1 MHKEASTSKEGSIAF
16 TSAAK
21 NLLFFTSN
29 TVIPALQQHLS
40 RSSQVLPFSD
50 PNVSSIQMERSFA
63 DTPLSSPQSPNP
75 LWRPRRRLNR
85 NQTPQRL
92 DGGVGIY
99 QDSPDDSVSSGS
111 SLSEAVL
118 VPLFVNLCKL
128 FSEWLIVSAC
138 SDTANFIMQAAI
150 EWCPKILS
158 KSNVDESS
166 LDLHY
171 ATLPPFLRLL
181 GQLLSI
187 PGNCSILNEV
197 LNTISDDAR
206 SVDALQ
212 KVLYTILAPKANQSL
227 MKGLVDCFL
236 DVTYD
241 SIPMELETANL
252 ELPDAIDD
260 NWTLSKR
267 SLSCL
272 LVAIMSHQQACDILA
287 TILMERFIV
296 HVKQTSCPKL
306 PAFFD
311 LQCMWLLISDTSL
324 CKITTGIMES
334 IIRTVQQVDLIEIDD
349 ERLQMLIEDF
359 RSRVQ

>member
-1 MHKEASTSKEGSIAF
+1 MHKEASKSKEGSITF

-29 TVIPALQQHLS
+29 AVIPALRQQLS
-40 RSSQVLPFSD
+40 RSCQVLPFSD

-63 DTPLSSPQSPNP
+63 DTTLSSPQSPNP
-75 LWRPRRRLNR
+75 LWRPRRRVNR

-99 QDSPDDSVSSGS
+99 QDSPDDSVSPRS
-111 SLSEAVL
+111 SISEAVL

-138 SDTANFIMQAAI
+138 SDTANFIKQAAI
-150 EWCPKILS
+150 EWCPRLLS
-158 KSNVDESS
+158 KSNVNESS

-171 ATLPPFLRLL
+171 ATLSAFLRLL
-181 GQLLSI
+181 CQLLSM

-197 LNTISDDAR
+197 LNTISDDAS
-206 SVDALQ
+206 SVDELQ
-212 KVLYTILAPKANQSL
+212 KVLYTILVPKANQSL
-227 MKGLVDCFL
+227 IKGLVDCFL

-241 SIPMELETANL
+241 SMPIELDTECL

-260 NWTLSKR
+260 DWTLSKR

-272 LVAIMSHQQACDILA
+272 LVAIMSHQHACDTLA
-287 TILMERFIV
+287 ASLMERFIV
-296 HVKQTSCPKL
+296 HLNQTSCPKL
-306 PAFFD
+306 PALFD
-311 LQCMWLLISDTSL
+311 LQCMWLLISDTTR
-324 CKITTGIMES
+324 CKISTCVMES
-334 IIRTVQQVDLIEIDD
+334 IIRTVQEVDLPEIDD